1 MAATSLALAAD
12 GAVWGWGAHSSGAFG
27 TTADSAERGARE
39 RQRSDSLGAACSA
52 LLGLA
57 ARVACI
63 ACGNCNYGFCVLI
76 TCDGATYSFGTE
88 STDNTV
94 LGHGDIMVPGEV
106 VARPRRIEAL
116 RGVHACGVSVGEHC
130 LLYDAA
136 GRLYS
141 WGRAELCGLGPKDES
156 ESERIPQLVD
166 SLAEHRACAV
176 SVGGCVSLVC
186 TRTGAIFSFG
196 DDWRLG
202 SYARQGGE
210 WGEWRPPARPSYEQA
225 LGHPY
230 DVEHTQWTD
239 ESGRSFAVHEGRWDL
254 TPASQLSL
262 RRRERMANTDR
273 TWHRFAWSVL
283 G

>member
-1 MAATSLALAAD
+1 MVTSWYRERWWQ
-12 GAVWGWGAHSSGAFG
+12 G
-27 TTADSAERGARE
+27 RGASRPCE
-39 RQRSDSLGAACSA
+39 ASTPVASVWANTAC
-52 LLGLA
+52 
-57 ARVACI
+57 V
-63 ACGNCNYGFCVLI
+63 
-76 TCDGATYSFGTE
+76 
-88 STDNTV
+88 
-94 LGHGDIMVPGEV
+94 
-106 VARPRRIEAL
+106 
-116 RGVHACGVSVGEHC
+116 
-130 LLYDAA
+130 LYDAA

-230 DVEHTQWTD
+230 DVEHTQY
-239 ESGRSFAVHEGRWDL
+239 
-254 TPASQLSL
+254 
-262 RRRERMANTDR
+262 
-273 TWHRFAWSVL
+273 
-283 G
+283 

>member
-1 MAATSLALAAD
+1 MTVVRPKGRRCDQLGHLLPHRSDTQNHKTRHSANVAATSLALAAD

-186 TRTGAIFSFG
+186 TRTWSTWSAVGNLTSRAGELRSASSG
-196 DDWRLG
+196 PDDRYRVTG
-202 SYARQGGE
+202 
-210 WGEWRPPARPSYEQA
+210 
-225 LGHPY
+225 
-230 DVEHTQWTD
+230 
-239 ESGRSFAVHEGRWDL
+239 
-254 TPASQLSL
+254 
-262 RRRERMANTDR
+262 
-273 TWHRFAWSVL
+273 
-283 G
+283 